1 MSAYE
6 PFDGNQSEVSRVDAL
21 SAIAGMSLE
30 QKKPSRIKK
39 MFPALILAV
48 FFVML
53 LLALI
58 SGVLVYKYVTDT
70 QAQNSTQREGVGL
83 IVNAV
88 RANDT
93 DQAIAVGNGPEGR
106 SLVVLESLDSGT
118 YETRYYLSNGKILQE
133 YSLAGSPYTPEKAS
147 EVVDSSTFEFSYS
160 HGLLTVTTDEGTSEV
175 ALRSL
180 EGGGRIACPQSQ
192 EPIKRPEPP
201 PPS

>member
-83 IVNAV
+83 IVNAA

-180 EGGGRIACPQSQ
+180 EGG
-192 EPIKRPEPP
+192 E
-201 PPS
+201 

>member
-70 QAQNSTQREGVGL
+70 QAQNSTQREGAGL

-160 HGLLTVTTDEGTSEV
+160 HGLLTVTADEGTSEV

-180 EGGGRIACPQSQ
+180 EGG
-192 EPIKRPEPP
+192 E
-201 PPS
+201 

>member
-180 EGGGRIACPQSQ
+180 EGGRIACPQSQ

>member
-70 QAQNSTQREGVGL
+70 QAQKAWGL
-83 IVNAV
+83 
-88 RANDT
+88 
-93 DQAIAVGNGPEGR
+93 
-106 SLVVLESLDSGT
+106 S
-118 YETRYYLSNGKILQE
+118 
-133 YSLAGSPYTPEKAS
+133 
-147 EVVDSSTFEFSYS
+147 
-160 HGLLTVTTDEGTSEV
+160 
-175 ALRSL
+175 
-180 EGGGRIACPQSQ
+180 
-192 EPIKRPEPP
+192 
-201 PPS
+201 